1 MQNLPVAETSC
12 VVSRKARGKK
22 KKKKRGKKECKKRKR
37 IKNVNIK
44 MRGNFL

>member
-22 KKKKRGKKECKKRKR
+22 KKKRKERMQKKEADKKC
-37 IKNVNIK
+37 
-44 MRGNFL
+44 

>member
-22 KKKKRGKKECKKRKR
+22 KKKKRKERMQKKEADKKC
-37 IKNVNIK
+37 
-44 MRGNFL
+44 